1 MDSHTSTDNKN
12 SKLPKLISLEV
23 VSPDAV
29 EGDLSDDV
37 LKNMEDYVRLR
48 ATTDDKKVTYS
59 EGVISSETFKQ
70 AFPSIVTDSA
80 GKCYASTSTRDR
92 LVTIDPSNPFWKKV
106 YGTHVVDRIGN
117 MRSYKFDG
125 IPEEHRRK
133 HCVMFFGKVHAT
145 ADSYEEARKIA
156 DEKFPYWACTIYVPQ

>member
-12 SKLPKLISLEV
+12 NKHPKLISLEV
-23 VSPDAV
+23 VSPDTV
-29 EGDLSDDV
+29 GRDLPDDV
-37 LKNMEDYVRLR
+37 LQNMGNYVFLK
-48 ATTDDKKVTYS
+48 ATTDDGKVTYS

-70 AFPSIVTDSA
+70 AFPSVVTDSA
-80 GKCYASTSTRDR
+80 EQCYAATSTRDQ
-92 LVTIDPSNPFWKKV
+92 LVTLDPSNPFWKKV
-106 YGTHVVDRIGN
+106 YGTHVVDRLNN

-125 IPEEHRRK
+125 IPEEHRGK